1 MELSNPHS
9 PKMIEAQ
16 TPSAKISA
24 YSSAR
29 LASGRSSGPGSTMHY
44 HDSGYL
50 WLWHIVAIA
59 GIKIQQQSVRE
70 TAIHFLFLIR
80 IAFPQI
86 GTIAHID
93 TSMISNATTGTKH
106 VCTLCS
112 SNWGSRPWLFS
123 KITPSYVIGF
133 EKGLEIKS
141 KSKLNNLIFDLFTW
155 FQHARNQ
162 SAQTLKG
169 AHAGSGQHEKLNQGL
184 NHDSRTS

>member
-1 MELSNPHS
+1 MVMTYCGNSRNEN
-9 PKMIEAQ
+9 
-16 TPSAKISA
+16 SATKCQRDRTSFFV
-24 YSSAR
+24 S
-29 LASGRSSGPGSTMHY
+29 
-44 HDSGYL
+44 DSD
-50 WLWHIVAIA
+50 
-59 GIKIQQQSVRE
+59 S
-70 TAIHFLFLIR
+70 
-80 IAFPQI
+80 FPQI

-123 KITPSYVIGF
+123 KITPSYVIGI